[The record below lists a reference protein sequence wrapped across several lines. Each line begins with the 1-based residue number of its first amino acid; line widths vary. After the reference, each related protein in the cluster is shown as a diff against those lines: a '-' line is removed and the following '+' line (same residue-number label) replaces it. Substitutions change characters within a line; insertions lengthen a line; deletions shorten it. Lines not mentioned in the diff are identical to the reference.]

1 MLVLENQVVKSIG
14 CVEFLNFVL
23 FIVTLIC
30 IYLDF
35 EFLNPGLI
43 VESHNILLD
52 LETYY
57 VILCYH
63 LILPLLF

>member
-52 LETYY
+52 LETY
-57 VILCYH
+57 
-63 LILPLLF
+63 